1 MLTSTPAK
9 KIRTLP
15 TFQLLLIE
23 DYLADPDTLAD
34 TRMI

>member
-1 MLTSTPAK
+1 MLTSTSAK

-15 TFQLLLIE
+15 TFQLLLI